1 MNPCHSMLV
10 TTNGKSNYNIQKHK
24 ITFFLFFFS
33 SKDNLD
39 CWLLLQENAD
49 LSKGERQWHRQSYI
63 SIPCFS

>member
-24 ITFFLFFFS
+24 ITFFFS

-49 LSKGERQWHRQSYI
+49 LSNGERQWHRQSYI
-63 SIPCFS
+63 SISCFS